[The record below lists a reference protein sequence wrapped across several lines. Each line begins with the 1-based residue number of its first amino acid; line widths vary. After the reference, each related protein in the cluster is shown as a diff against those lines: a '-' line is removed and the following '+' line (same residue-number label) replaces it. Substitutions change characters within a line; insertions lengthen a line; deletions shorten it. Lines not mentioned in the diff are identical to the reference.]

1 MKAFSFHHYIYEY
14 MCLGEQNE
22 SSERNRK
29 WYHTWTVFITLYV
42 YFLCMKF
49 VIFCFQTGWLLWAS
63 PEYCPPEDDSSDWL
77 HQEKGRVE
85 SARWC
90 KYHSAEIVGFLT
102 LSLHCIGLI
111 SWSLCQFIKSVP
123 LIVIRFQFSF
133 R

>member
-1 MKAFSFHHYIYEY
+1 MNSFHYIVCLFLMYEE
-14 MCLGEQNE
+14 CD
-22 SSERNRK
+22 
-29 WYHTWTVFITLYV
+29 I
-42 YFLCMKF
+42 
-49 VIFCFQTGWLLWAS
+49 TGWLLWAS
-63 PEYCPPEDDSSDWL
+63 PEHCPPEDDSSDWL

-123 LIVIRFQFSF
+123 LIIIRFMPIQG
-133 R
+133 